1 MRIDR
6 VSGRGDLAA
15 FIDLPFTLYK
25 NDPNWVPPLKADVRK
40 LLDPSRHPFYDGGR
54 EASIELFLARDGR
67 QVVGRIAA
75 VLNHTHNRAHD
86 ENVAFFGFFET
97 VDRPEVANALL
108 AAAEDWARERGVD
121 AVRGPANP
129 STNYECGLL
138 VEGFDRPPVL
148 MMTYNPPW
156 YADLVVGAGYAKT
169 KDLYAYISPV
179 HDDSLGRL
187 KKLGARTQRRNPG
200 LTTRSID
207 LKQFDREV
215 ALIKELYNAAWE
227 KNWGFVPVSSAEFDA
242 LAGELKDLV
251 HPDLVRIAFIDD
263 LAVGFILTVPD
274 WNPVLKDIGGA
285 LWRHP
290 IKLIRHLLFTKAES
304 LKGIRL
310 ILLGVREGFRNRGI
324 ESLLFANGIEVALEA
339 GYEWCEYSWIL
350 EDNERTKG
358 TVRLMGGELYKIY
371 RMYEKSLERRRLSTV
386 D

>member
-1 MRIDR
+1 MRVER

-25 NDPNWVPPLKADVRK
+25 NDPNWIPPIKADVRK
-40 LLDPSRHPFYDGGR
+40 LLDQAEHPFYDGGR
-54 EASIELFLARDGR
+54 DAEHALFLARDGR
-67 QVVGRIAA
+67 KVIGRIAA
-75 VLNHTHNRAHD
+75 ILNHRHNRAHD

-97 VDRPEVANALL
+97 VNRPDVANALL
-108 AAAEDWARERGVD
+108 AAAENWARERGVD

-156 YADLVVGAGYAKT
+156 YADLVVGAGYAKA
-169 KDLYAYISPV
+169 KDLYAYFSPV
-179 HDDSLGRL
+179 HDASLERL
-187 KKLGARTQRRNPG
+187 KKLAARAQKRNPG

-227 KNWGFVPVSSAEFDA
+227 KNWGFVPVSNAEFDA
-242 LAGELKDLV
+242 LAKELKGLV
-251 HPDLVRIAFIDD
+251 HPDLVRIASVDD
-263 LAVGFILTVPD
+263 EPVGFILTVPD
-274 WNPVLKDIGGA
+274 WNPVLADIGGA

-290 IKLIRHLLFTKAES
+290 IKLIRHLLFTKPES
-304 LKGIRL
+304 LTGIRL
-310 ILLGVREGFRNRGI
+310 ILLGMREEFRNRGI
-324 ESLLFANGIEVALEA
+324 ESLLFANGIEIALAA

-358 TVRLMGGELYKIY
+358 AVRLMGGELYKIY
-371 RMYEKSLERRRLSTV
+371 RMYERELGVRS
-386 D
+386 

>member
-1 MRIDR
+1 MRVDR
-6 VSGRGDLAA
+6 VAGRADLAA
-15 FIDLPFTLYK
+15 FINLPFTLYRD
-25 NDPNWVPPLKADVRK
+25 DPNWVPPLKADLRK
-40 LLDPSRHPFYDGGR
+40 LLDQEHHPFYDGGR
-54 EASIELFLARDGR
+54 EAKIELFLARDGR

-75 VLNHTHNRAHD
+75 ILNHAHNRAHE
-86 ENVAFFGFFET
+86 ENVGFFGFFEA
-97 VDRPEVANALL
+97 VHNPEVAKALL
-108 AAAEDWARERGVD
+108 AIAEEWLRERGVD

-138 VEGFDRPPVL
+138 VEGFDSPPVV

-156 YADLVVGAGYAKT
+156 YAELVEGAGYAKA

-179 HDDSLGRL
+179 HDASLERL
-187 KKLGARTQRRNPG
+187 KKLGARAERRNPG
-200 LTTRSID
+200 LTTRSVD
-207 LKQFDREV
+207 LKGFDAEV

-251 HPDLVRIAFIDD
+251 HPDLVRIALIDGEP
-263 LAVGFILTVPD
+263 VGFILTVPD
-274 WNPVLKDIGGA
+274 WNPVLRDIGGS

-304 LKGIRL
+304 LAGIRL
-310 ILLGVREGFRNRGI
+310 ILLGMREGFRNRGI
-324 ESLLFANGIEVALEA
+324 ESLLFANGIEVALKA

-358 TVRLMGGELYKIY
+358 AVRLMGGELYKIY
-371 RMYEKSLERRRLSTV
+371 RMYEKELRVQS
-386 D
+386 